1 MSTPHRFLSTLTK
14 TNCLEE
20 EINIV
25 CGEPTDRAE
34 NGEESRR
41 DSHCFPPEKETWIQ
55 KNKKAKHIGGWP
67 LCTNLLRAAKSA
79 LTFSNGTALFGAAEM
94 LGR

>member
-1 MSTPHRFLSTLTK
+1 MVEGRQ
-14 TNCLEE
+14 EE

-55 KNKKAKHIGGWP
+55 KNKKAKHIGGW
-67 LCTNLLRAAKSA
+67 R
-79 LTFSNGTALFGAAEM
+79 
-94 LGR
+94 